1 MIVSIIILPNPFPL
15 KLLSIAKRPI
25 FTEGILLNIALDEV
39 IFF

>member
-25 FTEGILLNIALDEV
+25 FTEGIL
-39 IFF
+39 FKYRFG